1 MTEPVHDVEAEVR
14 RTHEPETSVAPR
26 KGGCLGTWAAVF
38 GIVTGVV
45 YLLLP
50 SPLPDVVPLVGAL
63 DEAGATAMVIYLVQ
77 WLGKRRK
84 GSEPS

>member
-1 MTEPVHDVEAEVR
+1 MTERVHDVEAEVR
-14 RTHEPETSVAPR
+14 RTHEPEASPR
-26 KGGCLGTWAAVF
+26 QGGCLGTWAALF
-38 GIVTGVV
+38 GIVTGIV

-50 SPLPDVVPLVGAL
+50 SPLPDVLPFIGAL

-84 GSEPS
+84 GPEGS